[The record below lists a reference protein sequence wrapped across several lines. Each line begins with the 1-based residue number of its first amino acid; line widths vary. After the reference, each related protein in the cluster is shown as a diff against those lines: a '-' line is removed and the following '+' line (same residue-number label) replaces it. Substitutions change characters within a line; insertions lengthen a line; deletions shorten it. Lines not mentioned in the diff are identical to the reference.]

1 MNLESFFETSTPQDL
16 GQFLTQSKKEL
27 KAKVQSKI
35 RQRRSQMLVHSYI
48 YYVLDD
54 NIVSDD
60 KWQQW
65 ANELRDL
72 QNEYP
77 EYCKINF
84 FDREFSDWNGDTGAM
99 LPLKNSYVINKANYI
114 YNLVKNG
121 ENEQSQ
127 S

>member
-1 MNLESFFETSTPQDL
+1 MNSLDNFFETSTVQDL
-16 GQFLTQSKKEL
+16 GSFLTQSKEEL
-27 KAKVQSKI
+27 KTKIQSKI

-99 LPLKNSYVINKANYI
+99 LPLKNTYVINKANYI
-114 YNLVKNG
+114 YNLVKN
-121 ENEQSQ
+121 EEIK
-127 S
+127 

>member
-16 GQFLTQSKKEL
+16 GQFLTQSKQEL

-72 QNEYP
+72 QNQYP
-77 EYCKINF
+77 EYCKIKF

-99 LPLKNSYVINKANYI
+99 LPLKDPYVIHKSNYI
-114 YNLVKNG
+114 YNLVKN
-121 ENEQSQ
+121 EQSQ

>member
-1 MNLESFFETSTPQDL
+1 MNSLDNFFETSTVQDL
-16 GQFLTQSKKEL
+16 GSFLTQSKEEL
-27 KAKVQSKI
+27 KTKIQSKI

-72 QNEYP
+72 QNQYP
-77 EYCKINF
+77 EYCKIKF

-99 LPLKNSYVINKANYI
+99 LPFKNEYVIHKSNYI
-114 YNLVKNG
+114 YNLVKN
-121 ENEQSQ
+121 ETN
-127 S
+127 

>member
-16 GQFLTQSKKEL
+16 GQFLTQSKQEL

-99 LPLKNSYVINKANYI
+99 LPLKNTYVINKANYI
-114 YNLVKNG
+114 YNLVKN
-121 ENEQSQ
+121 EEIK
-127 S
+127 

>member
-1 MNLESFFETSTPQDL
+1 MSSLDQFFEASTLQDL
-16 GQFLTQSKKEL
+16 GSFLTKSKEEL
-27 KAKVQSKI
+27 KFQVQSKI

-60 KWQQW
+60 DWQRW

-72 QNEYP
+72 QNQYP

-84 FDREFSDWNGDTGAM
+84 FDKEFSDWNGDTGAM
-99 LPLKNSYVINKANYI
+99 LPLRNSYVVNKSLYI
-114 YNLVKNG
+114 YNLVKN
-121 ENEQSQ
+121 EKSE
-127 S
+127 